1 MSLLLCVQIAVAQST
16 ITGNVTDEQ
25 GLPLPGATVLE
36 AGTSNGT
43 TTDFDGNYSITVNDG
58 AEIQFSYVGYSTVNQ
73 TVNGQDT
80 INVSMEP
87 SNQLEEVVITSYG
100 IKKEAKSLGY
110 SVASVAGDELSK
122 RAEPD
127 ALRAMQG
134 KMTGV
139 VITGAGGAPGQSTK
153 INIRGVSSLTGN
165 TQPLFIVD
173 GIPFDNSV
181 NASQG
186 AAQNTVFS
194 NRAFDLDPNSIESIS
209 VLKGAAASALYGS
222 RATNGVVV
230 ITTKAGSQS
239 AKKRFISFLQLYFCN
254 NRNFWYP

>member
-100 IKKEAKSLGY
+100 IKKEAKTTGS
-110 SVASVAGDELSK
+110 SV
-122 RAEPD
+122 
-127 ALRAMQG
+127 
-134 KMTGV
+134 
-139 VITGAGGAPGQSTK
+139 
-153 INIRGVSSLTGN
+153 
-165 TQPLFIVD
+165 F
-173 GIPFDNSV
+173 
-181 NASQG
+181 
-186 AAQNTVFS
+186 
-194 NRAFDLDPNSIESIS
+194 
-209 VLKGAAASALYGS
+209 
-222 RATNGVVV
+222 
-230 ITTKAGSQS
+230 
-239 AKKRFISFLQLYFCN
+239 
-254 NRNFWYP
+254 